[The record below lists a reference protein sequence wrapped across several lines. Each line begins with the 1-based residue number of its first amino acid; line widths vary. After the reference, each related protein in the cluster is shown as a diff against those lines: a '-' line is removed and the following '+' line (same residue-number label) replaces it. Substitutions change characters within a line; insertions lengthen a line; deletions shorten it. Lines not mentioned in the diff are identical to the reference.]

1 MEEGSLAGGRAVGR
15 HGNTAEGRLARLDVL
30 LRLFEPSLFDRTHS
44 PKSPEMCVDVGFG
57 DAIHTFADFAA
68 ALSARREGGSL
79 RVLGTESDPARLAAG
94 LQAMEERGLGADRS
108 LALRLAEA
116 GASSFRLPL
125 EPDEPPLVAVRALNV
140 LRDYH
145 PADALRAMHA
155 LGDQLAP
162 GGLLLEGSASTCGHT
177 AAVALVRAPAAAA
190 AATAGAAEACRALC
204 VEAVAFCVDLD
215 RRQPKL
221 KGMPHRW
228 FSRHLPQIWQH
239 QRTKAAAALGA
250 KRKRGSLDSPGSGG
264 GGAGGGGGVVGRF
277 LAAWAAV
284 CADEEARLA
293 AMSPAE
299 RGREDTGPRRRWER
313 TVAALGGKVGGV
325 DTSDRYV
332 RQGFLVWR
340 PPGGLPLADAAD

>member
-1 MEEGSLAGGRAVGR
+1 MPTV
-15 HGNTAEGRLARLDVL
+15 
-30 LRLFEPSLFDRTHS
+30 
-44 PKSPEMCVDVGFG
+44 
-57 DAIHTFADFAA
+57 
-68 ALSARREGGSL
+68 
-79 RVLGTESDPARLAAG
+79 
-94 LQAMEERGLGADRS
+94 
-108 LALRLAEA
+108 
-116 GASSFRLPL
+116 
-125 EPDEPPLVAVRALNV
+125 
-140 LRDYH
+140 
-145 PADALRAMHA
+145 
-155 LGDQLAP
+155 
-162 GGLLLEGSASTCGHT
+162 LLLEGSASTCGHT
-177 AAVALVRAPAAAA
+177 AAVALVRAPVAVAAA
-190 AATAGAAEACRALC
+190 AGAAEARRALR

-228 FSRHLPQIWQH
+228 FSRQLPQIWQH

-250 KRKRGSLDSPGSGG
+250 KRKRGSLESPGSGG
-264 GGAGGGGGVVGRF
+264 GAAAGGGVVGRF